1 MTKTYN
7 KDEMNEVKRESKSF
21 EGVQQG
27 VLLALLNSIG
37 FSFEFRRPERFAIKT
52 IQYLVIN
59 DVYFNEKKLEFGSVI
74 DEYCDKQYASE
85 IKKDM
90 SSNQI
95 KTIKRRRDLNRAALT
110 FNWLVEYAEQNG
122 YTIHKRS
129 TKSSKKT
136 LQMEKINEI
145 SLNGQTIITQ
155 TQMNHIGKQMNQ
167 YVVSQFVKEEKS
179 STLPAFH
186 PFSISLLQINQK
198 NKLVPFINP
207 PHQLS
212 FNSNLFNKNFNQST
226 SELFSLSQNQNS
238 LDIGLV
244 TNPYY
249 NLTFAPVLPPH
260 YYSFVY

>member
-52 IQYLVIN
+52 VQYLVIN
-59 DVYFNEKKLEFGSVI
+59 NVYFNEKKLDFGSVI

-110 FNWLVEYAEQNG
+110 FNWLVGYAEQNG
-122 YTIHKRS
+122 YTVHKRS

-167 YVVSQFVKEEKS
+167 YIVSQFVKQEKS
-179 STLPAFH
+179 STLHAFH
-186 PFSISLLQINQK
+186 PFSINLLQLNQK
-198 NKLVPFINP
+198 NKLPPCIDP

-212 FNSNLFNKNFNQST
+212 INPNLFYKNFNQST
-226 SELFSLSQNQNS
+226 NELISPSQNQNS
-238 LDIGLV
+238 LGIDFI
-244 TNPYY
+244 TNSYY
-249 NLTFAPVLPPH
+249 NLSFAPVSPH